1 MQHQQSSQLQAAP
14 AADHIITTVAIGDMS
29 GGNLLSPDAFLA
41 QYPQS
46 WQELLKTGMS
56 KYIRADGLPL
66 SRKEGLRL
74 MTVFCIC
81 RNVRQRVAVRMATIK
96 AGGPQDWPA
105 A

>member
-1 MQHQQSSQLQAAP
+1 MQHQQDSQLQATP
-14 AADHIITTVAIGDMS
+14 VADHIITTVAIGHMS
-29 GGNLLSPDAFLA
+29 GGNLLSREAFLT

-46 WQELLKTGMS
+46 WQELLRTGMS

-74 MTVFCIC
+74 MTVFCMC
-81 RNVRQRVAVRMATIK
+81 RNVRERVAKRMS
-96 AGGPQDWPA
+96 AGGPQNWPA